1 LTLQERLAMVR
12 ELERLQREEA
22 AAAAAKKARAA
33 ALMEEV
39 RNACVIDISSN
50 SCCCSCMTC
59 CQHCCIFLDAAPC
72 AVENQGILKLHWGT
86 YTGSH
91 MMPCCCP
98 CLNILQVA
106 ASNSE
111 QIERKKQLA
120 QQEWEEEMRIAEYI
134 RQKDARE
141 QVRLR
146 AGVSTE
152 Q

>member
-1 LTLQERLAMVR
+1 
-12 ELERLQREEA
+12 
-22 AAAAAKKARAA
+22 
-33 ALMEEV
+33 
-39 RNACVIDISSN
+39 
-50 SCCCSCMTC
+50 
-59 CQHCCIFLDAAPC
+59 
-72 AVENQGILKLHWGT
+72 
-86 YTGSH
+86 

-141 QVRLR
+141 QVRSR

-152 Q
+152 QQLTVPALVDHFLYCVI